1 MSSVIN
7 RRCSY
12 IFLIILVF
20 CSVLYLSG
28 CRRNGD
34 EPPVESSS
42 KTAAEEE
49 TTNMEETTGLSPA
62 TSEAEE
68 LTTGQ
73 AEDFATG
80 KAEDLT
86 TGEAKEMVPEDRSI
100 SWDPGWEYADYSKIH
115 ESDVKLYYSHSPS
128 RKEMVVAV
136 NAGHGTS
143 GGESEKTLNHPDGSG
158 KVTGGTNSQGAKYSM
173 AISSGMEFNDGTPE
187 AAANLSAALM
197 LKDALLEEG
206 FDVLMIREE
215 KDTRLDNI
223 ARTVF
228 ANNNADCHISLHY
241 DSTESDKGVFYISVP
256 DVASYRNMEPVA
268 SHWKEHNALGEN
280 LIRGMKRAGVEIFKS
295 GSIELDLTQT
305 SYSTIPSVDLEL
317 GDAASDHSEK
327 TQRKLVE
334 GIVAGLSSYAGQ

>member
-1 MSSVIN
+1 VSSVIN
-7 RRCSY
+7 RRCTY
-12 IFLIILVF
+12 VFLIILIF

-28 CRRNGD
+28 CRRKGD
-34 EPPVESSS
+34 EPSAETAA

-49 TTNMEETTGLSPA
+49 TTNMEETTEPPPA

-73 AEDFATG
+73 AE
-80 KAEDLT
+80 ELT
-86 TGEAKEMVPEDRSI
+86 TGQSEELTAGEAEEVVPEDRSI

-215 KDTRLDNI
+215 KDTRLEISPGRYLPTITRIVISLFITTARNPI
-223 ARTVF
+223 KGSFISQFPMLPPTGTWNRWLLIGRNTMFWART
-228 ANNNADCHISLHY
+228 
-241 DSTESDKGVFYISVP
+241 
-256 DVASYRNMEPVA
+256 
-268 SHWKEHNALGEN
+268 
-280 LIRGMKRAGVEIFKS
+280 
-295 GSIELDLTQT
+295 
-305 SYSTIPSVDLEL
+305 
-317 GDAASDHSEK
+317 
-327 TQRKLVE
+327 
-334 GIVAGLSSYAGQ
+334 